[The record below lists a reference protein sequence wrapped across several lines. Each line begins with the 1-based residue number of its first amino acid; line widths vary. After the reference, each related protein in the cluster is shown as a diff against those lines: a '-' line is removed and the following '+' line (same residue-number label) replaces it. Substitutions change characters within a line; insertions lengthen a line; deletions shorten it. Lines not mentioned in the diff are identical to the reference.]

1 MSLAG
6 RIVDWAAL
14 LEVVY
19 SALAAGLGVA
29 LAFSI
34 AVAGATRFADEMRES
49 RAFRATLYGVM
60 AVAGLAVCLSA
71 IVLGIVVMTQKG

>member
-1 MSLAG
+1 VNLAG
-6 RIVDWAAL
+6 KIVEWDAL
-14 LEVVY
+14 LKVVY

-29 LAFSI
+29 LAFSL

-49 RAFRATLYGVM
+49 RAFRATLYAIM
-60 AVAGLAVCLSA
+60 AAAGLAVCLAA